1 MIRSVGIAAPR
12 DTTRCSAPRSVPARI
27 CITSDIRD
35 FAGFWPRSDR
45 LGEARCYP
53 FQCYEILELQC
64 ATIARA
70 RNAEPVFVTVF
81 GQSDEP
87 LALFPLSIE
96 TDFEFTRALRQIR
109 VLRFLDGGLSDYN
122 APVVFPAVADWDGKI
137 VRAVWSTLRKHLPRF
152 DVAAFEK
159 MPDRVDDLP
168 NPLSLL
174 KTSAR
179 EVSGHATTLSGTW
192 QDFAVKLP
200 NWRNLRRLGR
210 RISELGTL
218 KFEIAETPEQ
228 YDVLVEALIQHKRR
242 RSLETRG
249 YDSLDRPGFRSYLSK
264 ARHLLY
270 PSGPVCAFA
279 LKLDDRVIAAQFDC
293 IVGSRLNGLICS
305 FDAEWHTYSP
315 GRLLLERKIEWCFGN
330 GIAVFDFGIGD
341 ESYKNFYCDSIIAL
355 SDAVIAGSAKGWC
368 VLRGRDL
375 FARIREVRR
384 SRQLTQREPLPAT
397 REIAAFV
404 KEFANEGA
412 RPHRQKAG
420 ATRK

>member
-1 MIRSVGIAAPR
+1 MIQSFGIDAP
-12 DTTRCSAPRSVPARI
+12 DDSCRCSVRGSLPARI
-27 CITSDIRD
+27 SITSDIRD
-35 FAGFWPRSDR
+35 FSGFWPHSDR

-53 FQCYEILELQC
+53 FQCYEILELQR

-70 RNAEPVFVTVF
+70 RNAAPVFVTVF

-87 LALFPLSIE
+87 LALLPLIIE
-96 TDFEFTRALRQIR
+96 TDSALTRALTQIR
-109 VLRFLDGGLSDYN
+109 VLKFLDGGLSDYN
-122 APVVFPAVADWDGKI
+122 APVVFPAVADWDDKI
-137 VRAVWSTLRKHLPRF
+137 VRSVWSTLRKHLPRF

-168 NPLSLL
+168 NPLSFL
-174 KTSAR
+174 KTSSR
-179 EVSGHATTLSGTW
+179 EVSGHATTLAGTW
-192 QDFAVKLP
+192 HDFAVTLP

-210 RISELGTL
+210 RLSERGTL

-228 YDVLVEALIQHKRR
+228 YDVSVEALIQHKRR

-264 ARHLLY
+264 ARNLLY

-315 GRLLLERKIEWCFGN
+315 GRLLLERKIEWCFSK
-330 GIAVFDFGIGD
+330 GITVFDFGIGD

-355 SDAVIAGSAKGWC
+355 SDAVIASSAKGWC
-368 VLRGRDL
+368 ILTARDL
-375 FARIREVRR
+375 FARLREVRR
-384 SRQLTQREPLPAT
+384 NRQLMQSEPLPAI
-397 REIAAFV
+397 RELAAFV
-404 KEFANEGA
+404 KAFANEGA
-412 RPHRQKAG
+412 RLYRKKAG
-420 ATRK
+420 AMRK

>member
-1 MIRSVGIAAPR
+1 M
-12 DTTRCSAPRSVPARI
+12 RI

-35 FAGFWPRSDR
+35 FAGFWPRSNR
-45 LGEARCYP
+45 LGKACCYP
-53 FQCYEILELQC
+53 FQCYEMLELQC

-70 RNAEPVFVTVF
+70 RGAEPVFVTVL
-81 GQSDEP
+81 GRSDEP

-96 TDFEFTRALRQIR
+96 SDSEFTRVFRQIR

-122 APVVFPAVADWDGKI
+122 APVVFPAVRDWDDKI
-137 VRAVWSTLRKHLPRF
+137 VRTIWNTLRRYLPPF

-159 MPDRVDDLP
+159 MPACVGDLP

-179 EVSGHATTLSGTW
+179 EASGHATTLSGTW
-192 QDFAVKLP
+192 RDFAVKLP
-200 NWRNLRRLGR
+200 NWRNLRRLSR
-210 RISELGTL
+210 RLGELGTL

-228 YDVLVEALIQHKRR
+228 YDVTIEALVQHKRR

-264 ARHLLY
+264 ARDFLY

-293 IVGSRLNGLICS
+293 IAGSRLNGLICS

-315 GRLLLERKIEWCFGN
+315 GRLLLERKIEWCFSN
-330 GIAVFDFGIGD
+330 RIVVFDFGIGD
-341 ESYKNFYCDSIIAL
+341 EAYKNCYCDTEILLRDTTIPST
-355 SDAVIAGSAKGWC
+355 AKGL
-368 VLRGRDL
+368 VLLLGRSTIGRVRE
-375 FARIREVRR
+375 ARRNVKSPSRMPAATSARHSVSFVLSEKPAHEPISRIGAEPRERA
-384 SRQLTQREPLPAT
+384 L
-397 REIAAFV
+397 
-404 KEFANEGA
+404 
-412 RPHRQKAG
+412 
-420 ATRK
+420 